1 MFRLSTRRALLR
13 PLSAFPARAV
23 ATSTVHPPP
32 PAEAP
37 RKTPAAPSPVRAPP
51 ETLKLLSRL
60 HARSKGAGAEMAGVD
75 SVAVREYDG
84 QADRIVALSEDKA
97 YFVYSIIRA
106 ARGTRVVVIGA
117 GFGVGTVYCALAAQ
131 DNARDL
137 GKGRPRV
144 VATEYRRMKV
154 QQAREVW
161 NEAGVSGITE
171 VLEGDLAETLKDA
184 ALKDIDFVLLDGEPM
199 VMMFWWAQLM
209 PDWTPKAL
217 PALKL
222 LQPHLRPGATIVA
235 NDTAVDADAYAEFLQ
250 YVDKDNAFQRI
261 SIPYLGG
268 LTMMTYYPQQQK

>member
-184 ALKDIDFVLLDGEPM
+184 ALKDIDFVLLD
-199 VMMFWWAQLM
+199 
-209 PDWTPKAL
+209 DWTPKAL